1 MPSPY
6 TALTKVSKQNT
17 VGSRFGYLKLS
28 FAGLNVH
35 FGDQHTLSKV
45 VRTSSKQGFD
55 IIIVDVS
62 FLNEYQPNNLKS
74 SLMPGGFY
82 VVQDAQN
89 SILVHKGLE
98 FGTPPE
104 GTKEKT
110 NIYMLEEDPY
120 REDLK

>member
-1 MPSPY
+1 M
-6 TALTKVSKQNT
+6 
-17 VGSRFGYLKLS
+17 YLKLS

-35 FGDQHTLSKV
+35 FGDQMSKEHTLSKV

-110 NIYMLEEDPY
+110 NIYMSEEDPY
-120 REDLK
+120 REDLKRAYFGL

>member
-1 MPSPY
+1 M
-6 TALTKVSKQNT
+6 
-17 VGSRFGYLKLS
+17 YLKLS

-35 FGDQHTLSKV
+35 FGDQMSKEHTLSKV

-55 IIIVDVS
+55 IIVDVS
-62 FLNEYQPNNLKS
+62 FLNEYQPNNLKL
-74 SLMPGGFY
+74 SLMPRGFY

-110 NIYMLEEDPY
+110 NIYMSEEDPY
-120 REDLK
+120 REDLKRAYFGL

>member
-1 MPSPY
+1 M
-6 TALTKVSKQNT
+6 
-17 VGSRFGYLKLS
+17 
-28 FAGLNVH
+28 H
-35 FGDQHTLSKV
+35 IGDQMSKEHTLYEV

-89 SILVHKGLE
+89 SKTKFDANFGTHKGLA
-98 FGTPPE
+98 FRTPPE
-104 GTKEKT
+104 GIKEKMKT
-110 NIYMLEEDPY
+110 NIYMSEEDPY
-120 REDLK
+120 REDKKRAFFGL